1 MWNAINLKKNG
12 ELISMDMIFID
23 EKGNLMH
30 GIIRKNQ
37 VNRLKDKLNEGSVFI
52 IKNFIVVESIGGY
65 RPVQNSL
72 KIIFFASTAIK
83 NLSEDIVEIPIN
95 GFEFINPDV
104 IDSRVNKNIVLSGE
118 VSFSTTYA
126 SKIYV
131 NLDIDYIRSLAPKFS
146 TMSTEAQIIKSSN
159 VNSLPREEEMF
170 LNRMDIKELLE
181 AEWSSELQ
189 EYIVTVKNKVIEIY
203 NYFGWY
209 YISCNV
215 CSKKI
220 EPTNSIYRCHNCN
233 KDCKFPLVRYK
244 MHLKVTDRTADTTF
258 ILFNAVAE
266 KLLDTSAHI
275 NKLTTTNN
283 DVPVQVQSL
292 CGKEFV
298 FKLRLNHYN
307 LKEGLENFTISKL
320 WISDDNLE
328 VQYKLR
334 KEEKGRTY
342 PKMKPTQ
349 RSGNQRMDQTY
360 GSIDGVRSTLSMY
373 NLRLAKF
380 DDVCCV
386 QTPIDGVRSMFYMY
400 SLQLA
405 KFDDICCV
413 QPPIGG
419 VRSTFAMYNLWLAEF
434 DDIKYV

>member
-1 MWNAINLKKNG
+1 MTISFLSELVTGTDDFTIRVRICRMWNAINLKKNG

-30 GIIRKNQ
+30 GIIKKNQ
-37 VNRLKDKLNEGSVFI
+37 VNRFKDKLNEGSVFV
-52 IKNFIVVESIGGY
+52 IKNFKVVESIGGY

-83 NLSEDIVEIPIN
+83 NLSEDIVEIPVN

-104 IDSRVNKNIVLSGE
+104 IDSRVNNNIVLSELVTGTDDFRIRGNLTHGIIRKNQVKRFKDKLNE
-118 VSFSTTYA
+118 DIVEIPVNDFEFINPDVIDSRVNNNIVVSDVVGCLYGIGDIESVG
-126 SKIYV
+126 SKWKKR
-131 NLDIDYIRSLAPKFS
+131 DINILTDY
-146 TMSTEAQIIKSSN
+146 SN
-159 VNSLPREEEMF
+159 VNNLPREEEMF

-189 EYIVTVKNKVIEIY
+189 EYIVTVKSKIIEIHT
-203 NYFGWY
+203 YFGWY

-244 MHLKVTDRTADTTF
+244 IHLKMTDRTGDTTF
-258 ILFNAVAE
+258 ILFNVVAE
-266 KLLDTSAHI
+266 KLLDTSAHKLF
-275 NKLTTTNN
+275 NKLTTANN

-320 WISDDNLE
+320 WIPDDNLE

-334 KEEKGRTY
+334 KEEKGKNL
-342 PKMKPTQ
+342 PKNETDPK
-349 RSGNQRMDQTY
+349 DQGTN
-360 GSIDGVRSTLSMY
+360 GLT
-373 NLRLAKF
+373 K
-380 DDVCCV
+380 
-386 QTPIDGVRSMFYMY
+386 
-400 SLQLA
+400 
-405 KFDDICCV
+405 
-413 QPPIGG
+413 
-419 VRSTFAMYNLWLAEF
+419 
-434 DDIKYV
+434 